1 MSKKNAMTEFL
12 LCLFLGVFG
21 AHKFY
26 VGKIGMGILYLFTAG
41 LFGIGWLVDTI
52 VLLMH
57 VIKKDEEKNIQQE
70 KSFQNFNVAGA
81 NYYQHELNK
90 IAKIIK
96 SQIPPD
102 AMWRGKSDDQIRS
115 SKSDKPFYE
124 LPILPQTGDI
134 VLAREPD
141 NPHDKNAV
149 RVDLFGIKVGY
160 VPAEINT
167 VVWKSYQSSN
177 NLQWI
182 LFGGRYKEFDG
193 EEVIVRSM
201 PYKVEIGIAA

>member
-1 MSKKNAMTEFL
+1 MNEKNALTEFL

-26 VGKIGMGILYLFTAG
+26 VGKIGLGILYLFTAG
-41 LFGIGWLVDTI
+41 LFGIGWFIDTI
-52 VLLMH
+52 VILVRLLN
-57 VIKKDEEKNIQQE
+57 KRDAPQE

-81 NYYQHELNK
+81 NYYQDELNK

-96 SQIPPD
+96 SQIATD
-102 AMWRGKSDDQIRS
+102 AIWRGKSDDQIKA
-115 SKSDKPFYE
+115 SKSTKPFYE
-124 LPILPQTGDI
+124 LPIMPQTGDI
-134 VLAREPD
+134 ALVREPD

-167 VVWKSYQSSN
+167 VVWKSYQSSSDF
-177 NLQWI
+177 QWI

-193 EEVIVRSM
+193 EEVIVRST
-201 PYKVEIGIAA
+201 PYRVEVGVIA